1 MLLPAIFNVPQIPSH
16 SVPYLLQPSPLPQNK
31 KISKLPKTSTN
42 HRTTSCFV
50 SERNPI
56 SSQQL
61 EDYPF
66 CGKNPGCNFSSK
78 SVLIEQLEDPSLVG
92 SWIQSCCNV
101 KEVRRIHSIVIKG
114 YEKYVVY
121 VDNNLISMYIR
132 FGKLKEAR
140 NVFDKTSER
149 NVVSWTAVFN
159 GYSKVGLDDDE
170 VLRLFN
176 EFVVQGGRGNCQTF
190 VCILNLCG
198 RRFDFEL
205 GRQIHACIVKGN
217 WSNVIVDS
225 AVVYFYAQFGDL
237 SGGFRVFDRMQ
248 ERDVVCW
255 TTMITACAQHAHG
268 EKAIS
273 LFSRMLSEGF
283 RPNEFTVCS
292 VLKACGEEKE
302 LLFGRQLHGVIV
314 KKMIKN
320 DVFIGTS
327 LLGMYVKC
335 EEVHDARRIFN
346 GMRRRNMVTWTS
358 MISGYAQSGLGEDA
372 IKLFRVMKRRHI
384 CVNNLTVVSILQ
396 ACGSVGASK
405 TGKEVHAQI
414 LKNSIENNIFIGSTL
429 VWFYCKFGEY
439 GYAAKVLQL
448 MPDRDVVAWTAI
460 ISGCVHLGHG
470 VEALQFLKQML
481 LEGVEP
487 NQFTY
492 TSVLKACAKID
503 DVLQGKWIH
512 SSVNK
517 TKTLPDVF
525 VGSALIDMYSK
536 CGHVSEAIQVFSSMP
551 EKNFVSWK
559 SMVIGYARNGQCN
572 EALQLMYRMKAE
584 GFEVD
589 NYIKTTVIS
598 ACGDIDWDLEFD
610 QCIHK

>member
-16 SVPYLLQPSPLPQNK
+16 YIPYLLQPSPLHKNK

-50 SERNPI
+50 SERNSI

-66 CGKNPGCNFSSK
+66 SGQNPGFNFSSK

-92 SWIQSCCNV
+92 SWIQSCSNV

-114 YEKYVVY
+114 YERSVVY

-140 NVFDKTSER
+140 NVFDKMSER

-159 GYSKVGLDDDE
+159 GYLKVGVDDDE

-190 VCILNLCG
+190 VCILNLCC
-198 RRFDFEL
+198 RRFDFD
-205 GRQIHACIVKGN
+205 
-217 WSNVIVDS
+217 NVIVDS

-255 TTMITACAQHAHG
+255 TTMITACAQHGHG
-268 EKAIS
+268 KKAIS

-292 VLKACGEEKE
+292 VLKACGEEQE

-396 ACGSVGASK
+396 AC
-405 TGKEVHAQI
+405 VHAQI

-517 TKTLPDVF
+517 TETLPDVF

-536 CGHVSEAIQVFSSMP
+536 CGHVSEAIQVFNSMP

-598 ACGDIDWDLEFD
+598 ACGDIEWDLEFD
-610 QCIHK
+610 QCIQL